1 MEYRNSFENY
11 AYLWVDDRQEFLRQF
26 LLYGHVLTPEEIEAA
41 GEEGVAETPP
51 SLVQYKEQVDTYEQ
65 IFTAVEQFEVHIHVQ
80 CMRHFACVC
89 VSVLGRGGGKERI
102 YEPTLHSQE
111 TYYFRDCR
119 VSCSSCFPVQICY
132 HR

>member
-26 LLYGHVLTPEEIEAA
+26 LLYGHVLTPEEIETA

-65 IFTAVEQFEVHIHVQ
+65 IFTVVEQF
-80 CMRHFACVC
+80 
-89 VSVLGRGGGKERI
+89 
-102 YEPTLHSQE
+102 
-111 TYYFRDCR
+111 
-119 VSCSSCFPVQICY
+119 
-132 HR
+132 